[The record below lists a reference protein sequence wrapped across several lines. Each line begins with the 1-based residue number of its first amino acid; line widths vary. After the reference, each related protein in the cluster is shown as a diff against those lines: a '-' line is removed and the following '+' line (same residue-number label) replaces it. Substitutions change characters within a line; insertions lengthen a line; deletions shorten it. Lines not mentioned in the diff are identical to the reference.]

1 MWKKLSLIL
10 VCVILGSV
18 TVAFS
23 AGLKTKIEPSK
34 LELKDPKKLTA
45 KELKTLYEKYNISD
59 NDIKFAKGQLPY
71 YLEGY
76 LPDSYVVMGR
86 TANGTVEDWIDPK
99 AVEHFRKI
107 GVAVL
112 NASEFLAIRE
122 KARKA
127 FIEKYGV
134 DPHNPRVVMV
144 DGIPVPKEYA
154 KELAEKYAGDYLDG
168 GLSQDFK
175 PQQFEIMSSKAAS
188 GPQIKN
194 GALYLW
200 IVEAIGDDR
209 PTNTDYFDATLDAYD
224 RFQVFNS
231 GATLN
236 WYFLDFWDASDVT
249 SGKLS
254 DYLEDLAE
262 DMEGWRSW
270 YNDGDPQNDI
280 MIGWIKSVDDKY
292 CGYAY
297 INGFYSVG
305 VTESG
310 HYTCWLIPLDIV
322 AQHEISHNFKAEDS
336 TYCWEHDPCIMNY
349 CWVTLGT
356 NTWCDLCWD
365 RIYNNINGIS
375 DE

>member
-1 MWKKLSLIL
+1 
-10 VCVILGSV
+10 VILGSV

-134 DPHNPRVVMV
+134 DPHNPKVVMV
-144 DGIPVPKEYA
+144 GGIPVPKEYA
-154 KELAEKYAGDYLDG
+154 KEFAKKYAGGYLDG
-168 GLSQDFK
+168 GLSQDVK
-175 PQQFEIMSSKAAS
+175 LQQFEVMSSKAAS

-200 IVEAIGDDR
+200 IVEAMGDDQ

-231 GATLN
+231 GAALN

-249 SGKLS
+249 SEKLS
-254 DYLEDLAE
+254 DYLEDLAK
-262 DMEGWRSW
+262 DMGGWRSW

-349 CWVTLGT
+349 CWVTLGA